1 MAVHGTQRFITFVED
16 RASQISVPTP
26 LECIKLKLVLN
37 SFCQG
42 DVAVGGVAKEGKV
55 WLVQFGQAFHQIH
68 RSLTEVSGSKLR
80 GVSAAVVGD
89 KGGELKTG
97 YPPDLLQVC

>member
-1 MAVHGTQRFITFVED
+1 MAHRDLSHLLRIEHHRYQFQLHWNE
-16 RASQISVPTP
+16 
-26 LECIKLKLVLN
+26 LKLLLN

-42 DVAVGGVAKEGKV
+42 DVAVGGVAEEGKV

-89 KGGELKTG
+89 KGRELKTG